1 MSTHSNNGLSS
12 HANRRDSSGTGEDT
26 LRLIANLPA
35 PAGLAD
41 RVKDGLASAPET
53 GRILMWRGPL
63 RPAGGW
69 MYSTLARGAAAA
81 AIVGIVAGG
90 GWRIYSRVQPT
101 PVGNVI
107 VLPGPAAPQGTGFS
121 NANAKRVP
129 ETLQGP
135 VLKHPVSPS
144 SELNVTEKL
153 PALTKAIPGGS
164 VKKRKKA
171 SAAAPAPLQ

>member
-1 MSTHSNNGLSS
+1 MSTLSNNGLSS
-12 HANRRDSSGTGEDT
+12 HANRRESSGTGEDT

-41 RVKDGLASAPET
+41 RVKAGLASAPEA

-90 GWRIYSRVQPT
+90 GWQIYSRVQPG

-107 VLPGPAAPQGTGFS
+107 VLPGPTAPQGGGFS
-121 NANAKRVP
+121 NSNAKRVP

-135 VLKHPVSPS
+135 VLRHPVTPS
-144 SELNVTEKL
+144 SDLNVTGEV
-153 PALTKAIPGGS
+153 PAQTKATPGLS
-164 VKKRKKA
+164 IKKRKKEA
-171 SAAAPAPLQ
+171 TAAPAPLQ